1 MATEITFNPLFDYKS
16 IARDAL
22 QKIGLD
28 EKYLQD
34 EQELLPEGFTSEP
47 INNESSDLPEGFTV
61 EAINYTVPPGS
72 EAIPTYVNGIA
83 ESLVQRQEEYQQIVS
98 DYASGK
104 INVLQANVDVFG
116 KTIVGSAFDVLGETA
131 IFALKG
137 ISLLIPDAIEDPVK
151 DTVKKSFDFLINTE
165 EGKYALE
172 QLDKGVVAW
181 GKYKEENPENA
192 RTIEAV
198 VNTALL
204 FTPVKTKA
212 KANPTTHTYTGGAV
226 IGKVEE
232 AAGKQLTRTTKQ
244 RVEKLLE
251 PERTPDRVAD
261 VINTNVRGKRI
272 DKTGILGVTKIK
284 LNEFEIFRN
293 NLVSNIAGFKAK
305 DTIVNSANVVRK
317 HNKTKAQQLMNELD
331 KLNIRWNF
339 PEGTKK
345 EIADRVAVLLKDK
358 NYLQADEGVRKLV
371 EANLASAMRIID
383 DMPNTPAGLLRARQA
398 FDKMLNDQA
407 KGAAFDPKVINA
419 TTDSANAVRT
429 AINDLIQSRVA
440 SSNVSVKQSLREQ
453 HALWNAQ
460 NILDLKAAK
469 EGANR
474 FSRILDNVKGL
485 VDTQLLVNRIVAVGG
500 GVGAFQAAQIIAMPL
515 TGSVVLGG
523 LGYALTKG
531 VLSISG
537 KRALA
542 STLSAIDRAIK
553 VSTNPKMIRQLRLDR
568 AYVVDLM
575 KQPLTKEDESFAVN

>member
-34 EQELLPEGFTSEP
+34 EQEPLPEGFTSEP
-47 INNESSDLPEGFTV
+47 INNKSSDLPEGFTV

-83 ESLVQRQEEYQQIVS
+83 ESLVKRQEEFQQIVS
-98 DYASGK
+98 DYDSGK
-104 INVLQANVDVFG
+104 INLLRANVDTLG

-204 FTPVKTKA
+204 FAPVKTK
-212 KANPTTHTYTGGAV
+212 T
-226 IGKVEE
+226 KVEPKNTYMGDVVISPIE
-232 AAGKQLTRTTKQ
+232 RAAGTQLTRTTKQ

-251 PERTPDRVAD
+251 PERTPDRVGD
-261 VINTNVRGKRI
+261 VINTNIKGKRI
-272 DKTGILGVTKIK
+272 DKTGILGITKIK

-305 DTIVNSANVVRK
+305 DTIVNSANAVRK

-345 EIADRVAVLLKDK
+345 EIADRVAILLKDK
-358 NYLQADEGVRKLV
+358 NYLKADEGVRKLV

-383 DMPNTPAGLLRARQA
+383 DMPNTPAGLLRARQK

-440 SSNVSVKQSLREQ
+440 SSNVAVKQSLREQ

-537 KRALA
+537 KRVLA